1 MTARQRTPGRD
12 RVHVSPGRERQMK
25 LRYSEAEFQAIA
37 EAARHA
43 GLTATGYAAEAA
55 LAAARQIEAPS
66 VLPLRTALVEVM
78 AARGQVRRFAVN
90 VNQAMAALNATG
102 QAPEWLSA
110 AVTITTRSV
119 ERLDAVA
126 DTLAVAARRPPRG
139 RPPATPD
146 PMPSAAPRPDDIS
159 TEDT

>member
-1 MTARQRTPGRD
+1 
-12 RVHVSPGRERQMK
+12 MK
-25 LRYSEAEFQAIA
+25 LRYTEAEFQAIA

-55 LAAARQIEAPS
+55 LAAAQQLEGPS

-90 VNQAMAALNATG
+90 VNQAVAALHATG

-110 AVTITTRSV
+110 AVAVTTRAV

-126 DTLAVAARRPPRG
+126 DTLAVAARRPPR
-139 RPPATPD
+139 RRTPATPD
-146 PMPSAAPRPDDIS
+146 LVPSPSSRPDDVS